1 MPGPAANSPGMSCM
15 SDKYF
20 IDTNIFVYS
29 FDAKSAR
36 KREIARDLIAVAME
50 KGTGVISSQ
59 VAQEFLNAANRKF
72 AVPLKLEDAKRY
84 LDIVLDPLC
93 EIFSSTDLC
102 HQALEI
108 AVEWRLAFYEALI
121 VAAALQAECTL
132 LYSEDMQDGQKIRG
146 VTIRNPF

>member
-1 MPGPAANSPGMSCM
+1 M

-20 IDTNIFVYS
+20 IDTNVFVYS
-29 FDAKSAR
+29 LDAKSAAN
-36 KREIARDLIAVAME
+36 REIARDLIAAALE
-50 KGTGVISSQ
+50 KGRGVISSQ
-59 VAQEFLNAANRKF
+59 VVQEFLNAATRKF
-72 AVPLKLEDAKRY
+72 AVPLKLEDAKKY
-84 LDIVLDPLC
+84 LYVVLDPLC

-108 AVEWRLAFYEALI
+108 TAEWRLSFYDALI
-121 VAAALQAECTL
+121 VAAALQAECAV